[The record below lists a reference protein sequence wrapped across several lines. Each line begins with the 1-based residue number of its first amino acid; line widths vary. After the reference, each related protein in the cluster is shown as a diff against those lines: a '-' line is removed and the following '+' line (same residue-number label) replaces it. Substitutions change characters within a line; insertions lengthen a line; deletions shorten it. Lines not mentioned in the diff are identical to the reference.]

1 MTESNDYLGSLDPD
15 ELQAEQEFFE
25 NHWANDLL
33 DAPHALI
40 AVIETKI
47 ARAVLAERNRT
58 YQAIYNHFRLFD
70 GASNR
75 THKISEAELMTL
87 IQTEEQNG

>member
-1 MTESNDYLGSLDPD
+1 MTNPKRQKVTKSAKK
-15 ELQAEQEFFE
+15 AE
-25 NHWANDLL
+25 LL
-33 DAPHALI
+33 DR
-40 AVIETKI
+40 TTS
-47 ARAVLAERNRT
+47 ERNFCSVCQYYYSEMFTCPICYGAELERDRIHK
-58 YQAIYNHFRLFD
+58 AIYGYFRLFD